1 MKLFR
6 LTTVALTLLLAAGC
20 ASTSK
25 STSTPTPENPI
36 ENPDK
41 DFPIEGNPAPTNP
54 IEDDGT
60 AKITIEDNVI
70 YVDGVKS
77 GVIDETE
84 GQHKAPVYG
93 PDGKQ
98 IGTVNK
104 LGDGTY
110 TYHPYPEGGREW
122 VFTVDNGVVNID
134 WARSSLDPIWGVTP
148 PKEPRVDRAKMKS
161 KAADIKTNIQK
172 K

>member
-1 MKLFR
+1 MKLFGMSA
-6 LTTVALTLLLAAGC
+6 VLLAVVFSVGC
-20 ASTSK
+20 ASSSK
-25 STSTPTPENPI
+25 SSNSPTPENPI
-36 ENPDK
+36 ENTDK
-41 DFPIEGNPAPTNP
+41 EFPIEGNPAPTNP

-70 YVDGVKS
+70 YVDGIKS
-77 GVIDETE
+77 GVIDETD

-93 PDGKQ
+93 PDGKM

-104 LGDGTY
+104 LGDGSY

-148 PKEPRVDRAKMKS
+148 PTDTRVDKAKIKS
-161 KAADIKTNIQK
+161 KAAEIKSNIK